1 MIKTLAFTL
10 GLSAVALSYA
20 PAFAASDI
28 SGISTENQMRMMT
41 LTASAAEAMQ
51 NATDGGD
58 PTVSGPDGFTERFGD
73 WAVEC
78 RTKGTARSC
87 MMGQYQENPDTGK
100 TVVAIEISLKEDGVH
115 KVVLLLPLGV
125 NLNGGVQVKFDEQI
139 VAEHAPYA
147 TCLDLGCLV
156 PFEATTAAIEQ
167 LKHAQKLQLTPTVFM
182 SNAAP
187 SFNISLRG
195 FEAAWQ
201 RLFTL
206 NALAN

>member
-1 MIKTLAFTL
+1 MNKSLAFTV
-10 GLSAVALSYA
+10 GLAALAGSYA
-20 PAFAASDI
+20 V
-28 SGISTENQMRMMT
+28 
-41 LTASAAEAMQ
+41 ASAAIDAGSLSLGGPMLTATQTATVEAAQ
-51 NATDGGD
+51 NAITSANET
-58 PTVSGPDGFTERFGD
+58 PASPDEFTERFGD

-78 RTKGTARSC
+78 RVRSAVRNC

-100 TVVAIEISLKEDGVH
+100 TVVAIEISLKENGVH

-125 NLNGGVQVKFDEQI
+125 NLNGGVQVKFDDKI
-139 VAEHAPYA
+139 VADHAPYA

-156 PFEATTAAIEQ
+156 PFEASTAAIEQ
-167 LKHAQKLQLTPTVFM
+167 LKHAQKLQLTPSVFM

-201 RLFTL
+201 RLYVL
-206 NALAN
+206 NALPH

>member
-1 MIKTLAFTL
+1 MTKFLAFTV
-10 GLSAVALSYA
+10 GLAALAGSYA
-20 PAFAASDI
+20 A
-28 SGISTENQMRMMT
+28 
-41 LTASAAEAMQ
+41 ASAAIDAGSLSVGGPMLMATQPATAEAAQ
-51 NATDGGD
+51 SAPKSANETPAS
-58 PTVSGPDGFTERFGD
+58 PNEFTERFGD

-78 RTKGTARSC
+78 RVRSAVRNC

-100 TVVAIEISLKEDGVH
+100 TVVAIEISLKENGVH

-125 NLNGGVQVKFDEQI
+125 NLNGGVQVKFDDKI
-139 VAEHAPYA
+139 VADHAPYA

-156 PFEATTAAIEQ
+156 PFEASTAAIEQ
-167 LKHAQKLQLTPTVFM
+167 LKHAQKLQLTPSVFM

-201 RLFTL
+201 RLYVL
-206 NALAN
+206 NALPH

>member
-1 MIKTLAFTL
+1 MIKPLAFIV
-10 GLSAVALSYA
+10 GLAVLSGSHTAAFSALDVGSLSTGGPMLMATQAAIFEATQNVAKA
-20 PAFAASDI
+20 
-28 SGISTENQMRMMT
+28 GNETST
-41 LTASAAEAMQ
+41 
-51 NATDGGD
+51 
-58 PTVSGPDGFTERFGD
+58 GPDEFTERFGD

-78 RTKGTARSC
+78 RVRSTVRSC

-125 NLNGGVQVKFDEQI
+125 NLSGGVQVKFDDKI
-139 VAEHAPYA
+139 VADHAPYA

-167 LKHAQKLQLTPTVFM
+167 LKHAQKLQLTPTVFV
-182 SNAAP
+182 SGAAP
-187 SFNISLRG
+187 SFNISLHG

-201 RLFTL
+201 RLFGL
-206 NALAN
+206 NALPH

>member
-1 MIKTLAFTL
+1 MIKFLAFTV
-10 GLSAVALSYA
+10 GLAALACSYA
-20 PAFAASDI
+20 V
-28 SGISTENQMRMMT
+28 
-41 LTASAAEAMQ
+41 ASAAIDAGSLSVGGPMLMATQPATAEAAQ
-51 NATDGGD
+51 SAPKPANETPA
-58 PTVSGPDGFTERFGD
+58 SPDEFTERFGD

-78 RTKGTARSC
+78 RVRSAVRNC

-100 TVVAIEISLKEDGVH
+100 TVVAIEISLKENGVH

-125 NLNGGVQVKFDEQI
+125 NLNGGVQVKFDDKI
-139 VAEHAPYA
+139 VADHAPYA

-156 PFEATTAAIEQ
+156 PFEASTAAIEQ
-167 LKHAQKLQLTPTVFM
+167 LKHAQKLQLTPSVFM

-201 RLFTL
+201 RLFVL
-206 NALAN
+206 NALPH